1 MTRDKRD
8 SKIEGVRGCCS
19 KSSFPVL
26 YIMVEGVW
34 AESRLKLVGVSLDE

>member
-8 SKIEGVRGCCS
+8 SKIEGVRGGCS

-34 AESRLKLVGVSLDE
+34 AESRLKTCWSQP